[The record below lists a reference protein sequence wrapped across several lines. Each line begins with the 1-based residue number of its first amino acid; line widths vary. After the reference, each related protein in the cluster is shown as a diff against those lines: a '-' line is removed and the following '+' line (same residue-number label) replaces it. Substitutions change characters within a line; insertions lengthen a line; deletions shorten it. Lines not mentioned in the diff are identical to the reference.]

1 MWGKNMGA
9 VREYFS
15 TLGILVVSKLIT
27 EAKNMKSSMGV
38 DCKHTC
44 A

>member
-1 MWGKNMGA
+1 MGA

-15 TLGILVVSKLIT
+15 TLGILVVSKSI
-27 EAKNMKSSMGV
+27 EAKHMKSSMEV